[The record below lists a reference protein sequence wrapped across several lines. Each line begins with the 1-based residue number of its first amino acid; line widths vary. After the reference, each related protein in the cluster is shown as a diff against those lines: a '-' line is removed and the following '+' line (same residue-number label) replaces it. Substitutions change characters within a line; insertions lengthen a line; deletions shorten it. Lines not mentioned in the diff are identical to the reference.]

1 MHLYVLPE
9 KGLVGEVELF
19 RYFLDGLVRT
29 FQPVLD
35 MFYRRFIDQVQ
46 RSPATRLLDDFRK
59 MLGSVAKRIRIIT
72 HRTVHTLIFR

>member
-29 FQPVLD
+29 FQPILD
-35 MFYRRFIDQVQ
+35 MFYRCFIDQVQ

-59 MLGSVAKRIRIIT
+59 MLRV
-72 HRTVHTLIFR
+72 

>member
-9 KGLVGEVELF
+9 KGLVREIKFL
-19 RYFLDGLVRT
+19 RYFLNGLVRT

-46 RSPATRLLDDFRK
+46 FCHTPA
-59 MLGSVAKRIRIIT
+59 
-72 HRTVHTLIFR
+72 

>member
-9 KGLVGEVELF
+9 KGLVREIKFL
-19 RYFLDGLVRT
+19 RYFLNGLVRT

-59 MLGSVAKRIRIIT
+59 MLRSVAKRIRIIT
-72 HRTVHTLIFR
+72 HRTVHTLVLR